1 MYAIVEIAGHQFKV
15 EKDQKVFV
23 NRLSTE
29 EGKKVSFD
37 NVLLIG
43 NGKDIT
49 LGAPAID
56 GAQVSAKVLKHLKGD
71 KVIVFKKKR
80 RKGYRVKNGHRQA
93 LTEIVIEGIT
103 ASGAKKAAPKK
114 ETKKAEPK
122 AAAPKAEAKKAAPKA
137 KPAAKKASGKAD
149 DLKKIEGIGP
159 KIASTLVEA
168 GVATFADLAKTSP
181 EKISE
186 IIAGVRGNH
195 VTDTWP
201 EQAQLAADGKWD
213 ELKKWQ
219 DELDGGKA

>member
-23 NRLSTE
+23 NRLATE
-29 EGKKVSFD
+29 EGKKVDFD

-43 NGKDIT
+43 DGSNVT
-49 LGAPAID
+49 VGAPAID

-80 RKGYRVKNGHRQA
+80 RKGYRVKNGHRQS
-93 LTEIVIEGIT
+93 LTEILIEGIT

-122 AAAPKAEAKKAAPKA
+122 VEAKAAAPKAKKAT
-137 KPAAKKASGKAD
+137 GKAD

-168 GVATFADLAKTSP
+168 GIATFSDLAKATP
-181 EKISE
+181 EGISE

-201 EQAQLAADGKWD
+201 AQAQLAADGKWD